1 MTYWEDLWSGTA
13 LVQYEALPLAAR
25 DQVDAC
31 VREIRRDPH
40 VAGEELP
47 VQMSRPLYGAQAGLV
62 NVVYQIDEIGE
73 SVYILRVVNR
83 G

>member
-13 LVQYEALPLAAR
+13 LAQYEALPLAAR

-31 VREIRRDPH
+31 IREIRRDPH
-40 VAGEELP
+40 GAGEELP
-47 VQMSRPLYGAQAGLV
+47 IQSSRPYFGAQAGLV
-62 NVVYQIDEIGE
+62 NVVYQIDDIGE
-73 SVYILRVVNR
+73 AVLIVRVVDR

>member
-1 MTYWEDLWSGTA
+1 MTYWGDLWSGTA
-13 LVQYEALPLAAR
+13 LAQYEALPLAAR

-31 VREIRRDPH
+31 IREIRRDPH
-40 VAGEELP
+40 AAGEELP
-47 VQMSRPLYGAQAGLV
+47 AQMSRPLYGAQAGLV

-73 SVYILRVVNR
+73 AVLILRVVDR

>member
-13 LVQYEALPLAAR
+13 LAQYEALPLAAR

-31 VREIRRDPH
+31 VREIRRDPQA
-40 VAGEELP
+40 VGEELP
-47 VQMSRPLYGAQAGLV
+47 IQSGRPYFGAQAGLV

-73 SVYILRVVNR
+73 AVLIVRVVDR

>member
-1 MTYWEDLWSGTA
+1 MTYWEDLWSGAA
-13 LVQYEALPLAAR
+13 LAQYEALPLPAR

-40 VAGEELP
+40 AAGQELP
-47 VQMSRPLYGAQAGLV
+47 VQSSRPQYGAQAGLL
-62 NVVYQIDEIGE
+62 NVVYQIDAIGE
-73 SVYILRVVNR
+73 AVLILRVVGR

>member
-13 LVQYEALPLAAR
+13 LGQYEALPLSAR

-40 VAGEELP
+40 GAGEELP
-47 VQMSRPLYGAQAGLV
+47 GESRRPQYGAQAGLV

-73 SVYILRVVNR
+73 AVLIVRVVDR

>member
-1 MTYWEDLWSGTA
+1 MTHWEDLWTGTA
-13 LVQYEALPLAAR
+13 LGQYEALPLAAR

-40 VAGEELP
+40 VAGQELP
-47 VQMSRPLYGAQAGLV
+47 VESRRPQYGAQAGLV

-73 SVYILRVVNR
+73 CVLILRVVDR